1 MHFMN
6 VSRCVATHLTAIG
19 LIATASSAGNLAF
32 AETIFTVNGIDVD
45 SAVVDL
51 YFENRLGQPGSTPTP
66 ELLIKDQSHLHAG
79 HEGAK
84 DGKGHFDVTIVSE
97 AFSGV
102 NRVQRH
108 RMVYDALGKLLET
121 DIHALRI
128 KAFAPSE
135 R

>member
-1 MHFMN
+1 MTE
-6 VSRCVATHLTAIG
+6 SRQAQIRTELEK
-19 LIATASSAGNLAF
+19 SF
-32 AETIFTVNGIDVD
+32 
-45 SAVVDL
+45 
-51 YFENRLGQPGSTPTP
+51 QPT

-97 AFSGV
+97 AFAGV

-135 R
+135 C

>member
-1 MHFMN
+1 MI
-6 VSRCVATHLTAIG
+6 RKEL
-19 LIATASSAGNLAF
+19 
-32 AETIFTVNGIDVD
+32 EE
-45 SAVVDL
+45 
-51 YFENRLGQPGSTPTP
+51 YFRPT
-66 ELLIKDQSHLHAG
+66 ELLIKDQSQLHAG

-84 DGKGHFDVTIVSE
+84 DGKGHFDVTIVSQ
-97 AFSGV
+97 AFDGV

-108 RMVYDALGKLLET
+108 RMVYDALGKLIET

>member
-1 MHFMN
+1 
-6 VSRCVATHLTAIG
+6 VTHDRQE
-19 LIATASSAGNLAF
+19 LIRKEL
-32 AETIFTVNGIDVD
+32 E
-45 SAVVDL
+45 
-51 YFENRLGQPGSTPTP
+51 ENFQPT

-84 DGKGHFDVTIVSE
+84 DGKGHFDVTIVSPV
-97 AFSGV
+97 FDGK

-108 RMVYDALGKLLET
+108 RMVYDALSKLIET

-128 KAFAPSE
+128 KAFTPSE

>member
-1 MHFMN
+1 M
-6 VSRCVATHLTAIG
+6 TAERQAQIRTE
-19 LIATASSAGNLAF
+19 LEKNF
-32 AETIFTVNGIDVD
+32 
-45 SAVVDL
+45 
-51 YFENRLGQPGSTPTP
+51 QPT

-97 AFSGV
+97 AFADV

-108 RMVYDALGKLLET
+108 RMFYDALGKLLET

-135 R
+135 RQ

>member
-1 MHFMN
+1 MTE
-6 VSRCVATHLTAIG
+6 SRQAQIRTELEK
-19 LIATASSAGNLAF
+19 SF
-32 AETIFTVNGIDVD
+32 
-45 SAVVDL
+45 
-51 YFENRLGQPGSTPTP
+51 QPT

-84 DGKGHFDVTIVSE
+84 DGRGHFDVTIVSA
-97 AFSGV
+97 AFAGV

-135 R
+135 RQ

>member
-1 MHFMN
+1 MTE
-6 VSRCVATHLTAIG
+6 SRQAQIRTELEK
-19 LIATASSAGNLAF
+19 SF
-32 AETIFTVNGIDVD
+32 
-45 SAVVDL
+45 
-51 YFENRLGQPGSTPTP
+51 QPT

-84 DGKGHFDVTIVSE
+84 DGKGHFDVMIVSE
-97 AFSGV
+97 AFAGA

-128 KAFAPSE
+128 KAFSPSE